1 MQQKTRPD
9 GRRGCNM
16 RVAIPPVELGFI
28 VRFGDVPVVLGSLR
42 DPFLV
47 RGAIE
52 AAIQNAG
59 PADDVPSRQKM
70 KLLTSLLRRS
80 GNRIGRKTAQG
91 WQAARRYGDQIWL
104 TTIS

>member
-9 GRRGCNM
+9 GWRGCNT
-16 RVAIPPVELGFI
+16 RAAIPPVELGFI

-42 DPFLV
+42 DPLLV

-59 PADDVPSRQKM
+59 SADDVPSRQRM
-70 KLLTSLLRRS
+70 KLLTGLLRQ
-80 GNRIGRKTAQG
+80 IG
-91 WQAARRYGDQIWL
+91 
-104 TTIS
+104 